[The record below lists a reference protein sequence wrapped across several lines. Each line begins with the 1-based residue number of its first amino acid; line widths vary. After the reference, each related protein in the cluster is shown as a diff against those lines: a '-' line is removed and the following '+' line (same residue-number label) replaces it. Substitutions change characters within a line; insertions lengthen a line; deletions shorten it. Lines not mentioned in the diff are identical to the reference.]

1 MATELRHREPTTPTG
16 EFEFKLRSLLSEN
29 LAAQKR
35 RHSLTKLLQLVEKNM
50 IVDALQRVDSN
61 QKAAGRAL
69 GLKYTTFCAKLKR
82 YGIRVVRRFGI
93 QA

>member
-1 MATELRHREPTTPTG
+1 MATELRHRESTTPTG
-16 EFEFKLRSLLSEN
+16 EFEFKLRALLSED

-50 IVDALQRVDSN
+50 IVEALRRVDGN
-61 QKAAGRAL
+61 QKAAGRDL

-82 YGIRVVRRFGI
+82 YGIRVIRHFGI
-93 QA
+93 QS